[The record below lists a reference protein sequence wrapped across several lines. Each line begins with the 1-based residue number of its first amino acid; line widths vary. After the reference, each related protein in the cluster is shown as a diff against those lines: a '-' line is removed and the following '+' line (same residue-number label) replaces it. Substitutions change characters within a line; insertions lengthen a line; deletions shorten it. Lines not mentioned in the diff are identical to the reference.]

1 MYFQGICSS
10 DRLSDI
16 KTTAPILIS
25 NHVLFV
31 IAGQSQY
38 KTLQEFIRV
47 TSNPLPIQ
55 VSNSCIG
62 FWSPACILCRAVKAK
77 VVESVQHFC
86 CLASKINV
94 LVAYVLIDNRK
105 FLKSF
110 EKRWRFW
117 ALQSSSCPWQNHRT
131 IEMKT
136 I

>member
-31 IAGQSQY
+31 IAGQGQY

-62 FWSPACILCRAVKAK
+62 FWSPACILCRAMKAK

-94 LVAYVLIDNRK
+94 LVAYVLIDNK
-105 FLKSF
+105 KLIKIVKKKDIF
-110 EKRWRFW
+110 ERY
-117 ALQSSSCPWQNHRT
+117 SSVSVHGTKP
-131 IEMKT
+131 
-136 I
+136 